1 MEEVC
6 PCLQDRDGI
15 NGIGNIDFPLGDTD
29 FTNLNERAQSSLKEQ
44 TTLG

>member
-6 PCLQDRDGI
+6 PCLQDMDGI

-29 FTNLNERAQSSLKEQ
+29 FTNLDERAQSSLKKQ